1 MRFGVLMIVMATLVA
16 TNAYANGERE
26 SYMKLYTVQG
36 KFEDVRDDVE
46 MAITG
51 RGIKINNIAYI
62 GNMLSRTGKDLG
74 AKKQIFLHAQAFEFC
89 SATVSRD
96 TMEADPHNIVFCPY
110 VVAVYVLPEQ
120 PDRVYLAF
128 RRPLLV
134 GTEASKASLRAVE
147 KLLEDIATDVAQ

>member
-1 MRFGVLMIVMATLVA
+1 MRFDVLIVVMVTLVTA
-16 TNAYANGERE
+16 NAYANGERE
-26 SYMKLYTVQG
+26 SYMKQYTVQG
-36 KFEDVRDDVE
+36 KFEHVRDDLE
-46 MAITG
+46 LAITG
-51 RGIKINNIAYI
+51 RGIKINNIAHI

-74 AKKQIFLHAQAFEFC
+74 AKKQIFLHAEAFEFC

-110 VVAVYVLPEQ
+110 VIAVYVLPEQ

-147 KLLEDIATDVAQ
+147 KLLEDIVSDVVL

>member
-1 MRFGVLMIVMATLVA
+1 MRFDVLIVVMVTLVTA
-16 TNAYANGERE
+16 NAYANGERE
-26 SYMKLYTVQG
+26 SYMKQYTVQG
-36 KFEDVRDDVE
+36 KFEDVRDDLE
-46 MAITG
+46 LAITG
-51 RGIKINNIAYI
+51 RGIKINNIAHI

-74 AKKQIFLHAQAFEFC
+74 AKKQIFLHAEAFEFC

-110 VVAVYVLPEQ
+110 VIAVYVLPEQ

-147 KLLEDIATDVAQ
+147 KLLEDIVSDVVL

>member
-1 MRFGVLMIVMATLVA
+1 MRFDVLMVVMVTLVTA
-16 TNAYANGERE
+16 NAYANGERD
-26 SYMKLYTVQG
+26 SYMKQYTVQG
-36 KFEDVRDDVE
+36 KFEDVRDDLE
-46 MAITG
+46 LAITG
-51 RGIKINNIAYI
+51 RGIKINNIAHI

-74 AKKQIFLHAQAFEFC
+74 AKKQIFLHAEAFEFC

-110 VVAVYVLPEQ
+110 VIAVYVLPEQ